1 MAGDRVG
8 DELAQRVADA
18 AQTALT
24 ALEVAD
30 MVETPAERELMIA
43 TAEREIVRMVELTRD
58 K

>member
-1 MAGDRVG
+1 MAGDRT
-8 DELAQRVADA
+8 DETIAQRVADA

-24 ALEVAD
+24 ALEVMD
-30 MVETPAERELMIA
+30 MVDDPAERERLVA